1 MTNTALRAGNSN
13 SRTITFKSGE
23 SRLASQYHNYFG
35 LKCGT
40 RWTGRSVN
48 MRTQEEYR
56 EGTLTS
62 IRDNFWVFDSMEE
75 GVKGYF
81 EFIQLERYR
90 NLQGIRNPQEYWKPS
105 VLMGMPLLFPMWKT
119 V

>member
-1 MTNTALRAGNSN
+1 
-13 SRTITFKSGE
+13 
-23 SRLASQYHNYFG
+23 
-35 LKCGT
+35 
-40 RWTGRSVN
+40 

-62 IRDNFWVFDSMEE
+62 IRDNFRVFDSMEE

-90 NLQGIRNPQEYWKPS
+90 NLRGIRRSIWKPS
-105 VLMGMPLLFPMWKT
+105 VPTGMPLLFPMWKT
-119 V
+119 A

>member
-1 MTNTALRAGNSN
+1 
-13 SRTITFKSGE
+13 
-23 SRLASQYHNYFG
+23 
-35 LKCGT
+35 
-40 RWTGRSVN
+40 

-62 IRDNFWVFDSMEE
+62 IRDNFRVFDSMEE

-90 NLQGIRNPQEYWKPS
+90 NLQGIRRSIWKLS
-105 VLMGMPLLFPMWKT
+105 VLTGMPLLFPM
-119 V
+119 